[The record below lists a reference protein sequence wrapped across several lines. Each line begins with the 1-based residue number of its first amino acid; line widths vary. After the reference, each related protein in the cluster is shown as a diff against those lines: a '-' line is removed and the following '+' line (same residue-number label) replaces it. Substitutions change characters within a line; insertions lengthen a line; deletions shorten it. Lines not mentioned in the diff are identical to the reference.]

1 MKKIVLIEDE
11 KYLVDIY
18 LKKLENDELRLFAFM
33 VAEEAEETIEKEKPD
48 LIILDI
54 LLPKEDGLS
63 FLKRLREKGN
73 NTPVIVLS
81 NFEGKSYRQR
91 AKELNAKAYYLKTD
105 YTPSQVA
112 ELIKQNL

>member
-18 LKKLENDELRLFAFM
+18 LKKLENEELKIFAFT

-54 LLPKEDGLS
+54 LLPKEDGLT
-63 FLKRLREKGN
+63 FLERLRNKGD
-73 NTPVIVLS
+73 NTPVIILS
-81 NFEGKSYRQR
+81 NFEDKSYRLK
-91 AKELNAKAYYLKTD
+91 AKELNAKEYYLKTD

-112 ELIKQNL
+112 ELIQQHI